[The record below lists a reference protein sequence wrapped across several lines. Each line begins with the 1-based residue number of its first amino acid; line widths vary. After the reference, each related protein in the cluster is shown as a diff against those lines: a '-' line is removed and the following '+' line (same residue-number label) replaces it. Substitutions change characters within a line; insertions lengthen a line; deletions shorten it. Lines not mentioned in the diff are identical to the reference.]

1 MDKTLLDET
10 DNVER
15 IQSLIEQEG
24 PFLSLSQA
32 ARQTGIPLQTL
43 SSAVYAG
50 RLIALTMP
58 DGRKYI
64 PLAAILSVF
73 GKALDS
79 STVWQA
85 KLLAAGFIAEIK
97 PRAARRP
104 RQSDFEP
111 VPISGEPIAETV
123 RRERR

>member
-1 MDKTLLDET
+1 MNKTLLGGT

-24 PFLSLSQA
+24 PFRSLSQA

-58 DGRKYI
+58 DGRKYV

-85 KLLAAGFIAEIK
+85 KLLEAGFITEIK
-97 PRAARRP
+97 PRTARRP
-104 RQSDFEP
+104 RQSDFKP
-111 VPISGEPIAETV
+111 VRISGEPIAETV